1 MASIL
6 IVCTGNICRS
16 PMAEGILRQLLSE
29 RGAED
34 IRVESAGVAG
44 WQDSPPTGE
53 AIMAMMEREIDI
65 TGHLARRLGRQMIES
80 SDLIVAM
87 TADHRDAVA
96 RISPGAA
103 ARTFTLKELVDL
115 LERSGLDATDDG
127 SSDPQERLRRA
138 VEAADRARADEER
151 PELLDQDVADPLGL
165 GIEAYR
171 AAAWEVG
178 EFSVRLA
185 NAVFGPA
192 GGEEPDARVAAEP
205 SPAGER
211 E

>member
-29 RGAED
+29 RGAAD
-34 IRVESAGVAG
+34 IRVGSAGVAG

-53 AIMAMMEREIDI
+53 AIMAMMERGIDI
-65 TGHLARRLGRQMIES
+65 SGHLARRLGRQMIES
-80 SDLIVAM
+80 SELIVAM

-96 RISPGAA
+96 RVAPGAA
-103 ARTFTLKELVDL
+103 ERTFTLKELVRLLDRSDL
-115 LERSGLDATDDG
+115 DVKNDG
-127 SSDPQERLRRA
+127 SSPSEERLRRA
-138 VEAADRARADEER
+138 IETAQRVRAEEER
-151 PELLDQDVADPLGL
+151 PELLDEDVADPLGL
-165 GIEAYR
+165 GLEAYR

-192 GGEEPDARVAAEP
+192 SEAESEGRMTAEP

>member
-16 PMAEGILRQLLSE
+16 PMAEGILRQLLAE
-29 RGAED
+29 RGAGH

-44 WQDSPPTGE
+44 WQDSPPTEE
-53 AIMAMMEREIDI
+53 AIMAMLERGIDI
-65 TGHLARRLGRQMIES
+65 TSHMARRLGRLMIDS
-80 SDLIVAM
+80 ADLIVAM
-87 TADHRDAVA
+87 TTDHRDAVA
-96 RISPGAA
+96 RVSQGAA
-103 ARTFTLKELVDL
+103 ARTFTLKELVSL
-115 LERSGLDATDDG
+115 LEQSDLDATADG
-127 SSDPQERLRRA
+127 STTPEVRLRRA
-138 VEAADRARADEER
+138 VEAAHRVRSEGHRPRLSDE
-151 PELLDQDVADPLGL
+151 DVSDPLGL
-165 GIEAYR
+165 GLEAYR

-192 GGEEPDARVAAEP
+192 VGDESAEQMAAEP
-205 SPAGER
+205 SRAGER